1 MAADWDPHSCFRE
14 MPVWIH
20 SPGCHKRLRFLAP
33 GSRLLLNGSRTED
46 CTEDIPMLLG
56 YETMSG
62 EWIALTPS
70 LKLLKNPLELP
81 QVRRDSEE
89 GSLEI
94 GNYMVKGFIARSN
107 VSTSSCYMF
116 YLIYAYLSPRCFR
129 GIFHIGRY
137 KFPFLYVLSFISQY

>member
-1 MAADWDPHSCFRE
+1 MQLAADWDPHACFRE

-20 SPGCHKRLRFLAP
+20 SPGWRKRLRFLAP

-70 LKLLKNPLELP
+70 LQLLKNLLESP
-81 QVRRDSEE
+81 QVRWDSEE
-89 GSLEI
+89 GSSEI
-94 GNYMVKGFIARSN
+94 GD
-107 VSTSSCYMF
+107 
-116 YLIYAYLSPRCFR
+116 YAGMIQERELFKWSEYHPQQFR
-129 GIFHIGRY
+129 R
-137 KFPFLYVLSFISQY
+137 